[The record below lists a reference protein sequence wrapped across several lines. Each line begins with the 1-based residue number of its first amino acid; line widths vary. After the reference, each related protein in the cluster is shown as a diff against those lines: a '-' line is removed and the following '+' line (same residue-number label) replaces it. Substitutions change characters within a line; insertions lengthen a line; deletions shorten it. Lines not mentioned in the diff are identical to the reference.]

1 MYEKKLAMGLM
12 NQGEG
17 RAGVKRK
24 YALIILGLIAQW
36 NKRTCITGREQVSI
50 QTRDFPSADD
60 LREPGLHDSRIEQA
74 RS

>member
-17 RAGVKRK
+17 RDGVKRK
-24 YALIILGLIAQW
+24 NVPIILILIVQW

-50 QTRDFPSADD
+50 QTRDFPFADD
-60 LREPGLHDSRIEQA
+60 
-74 RS
+74 